1 MFYMNAKDLKEKL
14 FYKKENG
21 CLILS
26 DEELKKADAFC
37 EGYKQFLDNGKT
49 ERECVTEAV
58 RQAEEKGYVPFVP
71 GTKYA
76 PGAKVYLNNRGKSL
90 ILCRVGS
97 EPLEKGAV
105 IFASH
110 IDSPRL
116 DIKQVPLYEEMEQA
130 FLKTHYYGGIKK
142 YQWSV
147 IPLALHGTIILKDLS
162 RVTVAIGEDD
172 SDPVFCVTDL
182 LPHLAQEQMKRPA
195 AEIIKGEELNIL
207 IGSRPFR
214 TDEASDRVKLNIA
227 SIIFEKYGITEA
239 DFLSAE
245 LEIVPAFKA
254 RDVGFDRSMI
264 GAYGQDDRVCSYPAF
279 KALIDHDEIPART
292 QLVLLA
298 DKEEIGSNGATGMKG
313 AFFKYFVDDLGAPY
327 GIAGHRILSA
337 SCCLSAD
344 VGAAIDPSFPETHD
358 SRNAA
363 YINYGPVIMKFTGS
377 RGKGGSN
384 DASAEFVGAVRKT
397 LDDAGVIWQTS
408 ELGRVDLGG
417 GGTVA
422 AFIAE
427 LDVDTIDIGVP
438 VLSMHAPFEITAKTD
453 VYEMYKAFLAFI
465 K

>member
-142 YQWSV
+142 YQW
-147 IPLALHGTIILKDLS
+147 
-162 RVTVAIGEDD
+162 
-172 SDPVFCVTDL
+172 
-182 LPHLAQEQMKRPA
+182 
-195 AEIIKGEELNIL
+195 
-207 IGSRPFR
+207 
-214 TDEASDRVKLNIA
+214 
-227 SIIFEKYGITEA
+227 
-239 DFLSAE
+239 
-245 LEIVPAFKA
+245 
-254 RDVGFDRSMI
+254 
-264 GAYGQDDRVCSYPAF
+264 
-279 KALIDHDEIPART
+279 
-292 QLVLLA
+292 
-298 DKEEIGSNGATGMKG
+298 
-313 AFFKYFVDDLGAPY
+313 
-327 GIAGHRILSA
+327 
-337 SCCLSAD
+337 
-344 VGAAIDPSFPETHD
+344 
-358 SRNAA
+358 
-363 YINYGPVIMKFTGS
+363 
-377 RGKGGSN
+377 
-384 DASAEFVGAVRKT
+384 
-397 LDDAGVIWQTS
+397 
-408 ELGRVDLGG
+408 
-417 GGTVA
+417 
-422 AFIAE
+422 
-427 LDVDTIDIGVP
+427 
-438 VLSMHAPFEITAKTD
+438 
-453 VYEMYKAFLAFI
+453 
-465 K
+465 